1 MVTGIGS
8 DYEVEL
14 KAAQPQ
20 NAKPDEIARRTANFH
35 PSIWGDQFINYD
47 DSQDMITHAHKQGQV
62 DELKEVVRREVFTT
76 SAGDLSHQLK
86 LIDAIQRLG
95 VAYHFETEIE
105 EALERMH
112 TTFHDHDSDDDGDL
126 YNVAL
131 CFRLLRQHGH
141 NVSCDIF
148 NKFKDENG
156 IFKESLIAD
165 VSGMLSFYEATHLR
179 VHGEDILEEALAFT
193 TAHLESATTRVSNPL
208 AAQITQALE
217 RPLRKSLERLGARR
231 YMSIYQDE
239 ASHSECL
246 LKLAKLDFNLVQPLH
261 KKELQEITRW
271 WRALDFERKLP
282 FARDRMVELYFWI
295 VGVYFEPKYSV
306 GRKIMTKVSVL
317 LTIMDDI
324 YDAFGTFEELVV
336 FTEAIDRWD
345 LNCSNELPNYMKIF
359 YHALLNLFNEIEVEM
374 VKEGRSYRV
383 PYAIQAMK
391 DQARSYFDEARWLHE
406 GRIPS
411 MEEYMSVATVSI
423 CYTFLTT
430 IALLGMGDIVTK
442 ESFEW
447 LLNDPKI
454 VRAANTILRLMDDI
468 VSTNFEK
475 ERGHA
480 ASSVDCYM
488 KQYGVSEQ
496 ETVDVF
502 KKQIMDLW
510 KDINKEFLR
519 PTAVPMP
526 VLKRV
531 LNLTRVADLLY
542 KGKMASHVL
551 GRSLKIVLLQ
561 SVLIQCRWSNRLNTS
576 FVLAQYIY
584 GADERSS
591 SILFREVRWLHEGR
605 IPSMEEYMSVATV
618 SISYTF
624 LTTISLLGL
633 GDIVTKESF
642 EWLLNDPKIVRAAN
656 TIFRLMDDIV
666 STNFERKRGHAA
678 SSADCYM
685 KQYGVSEQETVDV
698 FKKQIMVLWK
708 DINEEFLRPTA
719 VPMPVLKRVLN
730 LTRVVDLLDKEE
742 DGFTH
747 VGRSQER
754 VLLQCVSILCRYTLD
769 KMRLDFIH

>member
-1 MVTGIGS
+1 MQTMSVQVGS
-8 DYEVEL
+8 SAES
-14 KAAQPQ
+14 Q

-95 VAYHFETEIE
+95 VAYHFEREIE

-112 TTFHDHDSDDDGDL
+112 TTLHDNDSDDDGDL
-126 YNVAL
+126 YNLAL

-156 IFKESLIAD
+156 NFKESLIAD

-193 TAHLESATTRVSNPL
+193 TTHLESATTRVSNPL

-217 RPLRKSLERLGARR
+217 RPLRKSLEKLGARR

-239 ASHSECL
+239 ASHNECL
-246 LKLAKLDFNLVQPLH
+246 LKLAKLDFNLVQLLH

-271 WRALDFERKLP
+271 N
-282 FARDRMVELYFWI
+282 
-295 VGVYFEPKYSV
+295 
-306 GRKIMTKVSVL
+306 
-317 LTIMDDI
+317 
-324 YDAFGTFEELVV
+324 
-336 FTEAIDRWD
+336 

-391 DQARSYFDEARWLHE
+391 DQARSYFNEARWLHE

-411 MEEYMSVATVSI
+411 MEEYMSVATVSVS
-423 CYTFLTT
+423 YTFLTT
-430 IALLGMGDIVTK
+430 ISLLGMGDIVTK

-454 VRAANTILRLMDDI
+454 VKAANTIFRLMDDI

-496 ETVDVF
+496 ETVDAF

-510 KDINKEFLR
+510 KDINEEFLR

-542 KGKMASHVL
+542 KG
-551 GRSLKIVLLQ
+551 
-561 SVLIQCRWSNRLNTS
+561 
-576 FVLAQYIY
+576 
-584 GADERSS
+584 
-591 SILFREVRWLHEGR
+591 
-605 IPSMEEYMSVATV
+605 
-618 SISYTF
+618 
-624 LTTISLLGL
+624 
-633 GDIVTKESF
+633 
-642 EWLLNDPKIVRAAN
+642 
-656 TIFRLMDDIV
+656 
-666 STNFERKRGHAA
+666 
-678 SSADCYM
+678 
-685 KQYGVSEQETVDV
+685 
-698 FKKQIMVLWK
+698 
-708 DINEEFLRPTA
+708 
-719 VPMPVLKRVLN
+719 
-730 LTRVVDLLDKEE
+730 E

-747 VGRSQER
+747 VGKVTRDS
-754 VLLQCVSILCRYTLD
+754 VALVCINPVPL
-769 KMRLDFIH
+769 

>member
-1 MVTGIGS
+1 MQTMSVQVGS
-8 DYEVEL
+8 
-14 KAAQPQ
+14 AAQPQ

-47 DSQDMITHAHKQGQV
+47 DSQDMITHSHKKGQV

-76 SAGDLSHQLK
+76 SAGNLSHQLK

-95 VAYHFETEIE
+95 VAYHFEREIE
-105 EALERMH
+105 EALEHMH

-148 NKFKDENG
+148 NKFKGENG
-156 IFKESLIAD
+156 SFKESLIAD

-193 TAHLESATTRVSNPL
+193 TTHLESATTRVSIPL

-239 ASHSECL
+239 ASHNECL

-295 VGVYFEPKYSV
+295 VGVYFEPQYSV

-317 LTIMDDI
+317 LTILDDI
-324 YDAFGTFEELVV
+324 YDAFGTFEELVI

-345 LNCSNELPNYMKIF
+345 LNCSNELPDYMKIF
-359 YHALLNLFNEIEVEM
+359 YHALLNLFNEIEEEM

-391 DQARSYFDEARWLHE
+391 DQARSYFNEARWLHE

-423 CYTFLTT
+423 SYTFLTT
-430 IALLGMGDIVTK
+430 ISLLGMGDIVTK

-454 VRAANTILRLMDDI
+454 VRAANTIFRLMDDI

-510 KDINKEFLR
+510 KDINEEFLR

-542 KGKMASHVL
+542 KG
-551 GRSLKIVLLQ
+551 
-561 SVLIQCRWSNRLNTS
+561 
-576 FVLAQYIY
+576 
-584 GADERSS
+584 
-591 SILFREVRWLHEGR
+591 
-605 IPSMEEYMSVATV
+605 
-618 SISYTF
+618 
-624 LTTISLLGL
+624 
-633 GDIVTKESF
+633 
-642 EWLLNDPKIVRAAN
+642 
-656 TIFRLMDDIV
+656 
-666 STNFERKRGHAA
+666 
-678 SSADCYM
+678 
-685 KQYGVSEQETVDV
+685 
-698 FKKQIMVLWK
+698 
-708 DINEEFLRPTA
+708 
-719 VPMPVLKRVLN
+719 
-730 LTRVVDLLDKEE
+730 E
-742 DGFTH
+742 DGFTR
-747 VGRSQER
+747 VGKVTKDS
-754 VLLQCVSILCRYTLD
+754 VASVCINPVPL
-769 KMRLDFIH
+769 